1 MTVYCK
7 HFIIVTPN
15 TARRSFGNVN
25 ALSAGRAYYR
35 SYRSLPLGGSLTSLT
50 RDHPA
55 AVTPSLYVTDTVCVG
70 HVYPDI
76 ALP

>member
-1 MTVYCK
+1 MTRGSSTSSQPPYSQQPAR
-7 HFIIVTPN
+7 HAAAERRTRRR
-15 TARRSFGNVN
+15 RRS
-25 ALSAGRAYYR
+25 S

-70 HVYPDI
+70 HMYPTI